1 METDNAADLL
11 DGSGKFFPLNEF
23 QIYPV
28 VDIADW
34 VRAAHEGVEFRES
47 IS

>member
-1 METDNAADLL
+1 VETDNAADLL

-34 VRAAHEGVEFRES
+34 VRAAMLDNNFTQP
-47 IS
+47 